1 MRLTKFSQ
9 VSYAEHSI
17 KLGKHILK
25 VHYPKEEDF
34 YTRKIYSYFSFQT
47 GHLLRDGL
55 QGGSLIEAL
64 WYI

>member
-1 MRLTKFSQ
+1 MRLTMFSQ
-9 VSYAEHSI
+9 VSFVERSV

-25 VHYPKEEDF
+25 VHYPKEKDF

-55 QGGSLIEAL
+55 QGGSSIKAL